1 MSQPYPPPQP
11 GRPGGWQHQ
20 PGAYAPA
27 PPKTSTR
34 GASILTLLGVLVLVV
49 AVVVAAVGFT
59 TLRDAVTDP
68 LRPSSGS
75 IVIARGPS
83 DAPLTL
89 EAEAGRT
96 YSLVALDPTSAATV
110 AATADV
116 SGPGG
121 DPVRVVPVDEKTHLS
136 VDGFTVSRFASFTTT
151 EAGSYTIDVV
161 SSVSRSWDVA
171 VADPGA
177 VDDLARDLVV
187 GVVLVVVGIIGAG
200 LGLVLS
206 ISGWIWWAVRRSN
219 RRKVAAVQAGAYGYP
234 PQRY

>member
-1 MSQPYPPPQP
+1 MSQPYQPHPSGPAAGWQPQP
-11 GRPGGWQHQ
+11 GPYL
-20 PGAYAPA
+20 PP

-34 GASILTLLGVLVLVV
+34 GARILTLLGVLALVV
-49 AVVVAAVGFT
+49 AVVVGVVGIR
-59 TLRDAVTDP
+59 TLSDAVTDP
-68 LRPSSGS
+68 LRPSAGS

-96 YSLVALDPTSAATV
+96 YSLVALDRTSAASV
-110 AATADV
+110 AATASV
-116 SGPGG
+116 AGPDGA
-121 DPVRVVPVDEKTHLS
+121 PVRVVPVDESTHLS
-136 VDGFTVSRFASFTTT
+136 VDGYTVSRFASFTTT
-151 EAGSYTIDVV
+151 TAGTYTIDVV
-161 SSVSRSWDVA
+161 SSVARSWDVA

-187 GVVLVVVGIIGAG
+187 GVVLVVAGVIGAG
-200 LGLVLS
+200 IGLVLS

-219 RRKVAAVQAGAYGYP
+219 QRKVAAVQSGAYGYP

>member
-11 GRPGGWQHQ
+11 GTPGGWQPQ
-20 PGAYAPA
+20 AGPYMPA

-34 GASILTLLGVLVLVV
+34 GAQILTLLGVLALVV
-49 AVVVAAVGFT
+49 AVVVGVVGIK
-59 TLRDAVTDP
+59 TLSDAVTDP
-68 LRPSSGS
+68 LRPAAGS

-89 EAEAGRT
+89 DAEAGRT
-96 YSLVALDPTSAATV
+96 YSLVAVDPTSAASV

-116 SGPGG
+116 TGPDGE
-121 DPVRVVPVDEKTHLS
+121 PVRVVPVDEKTHLS
-136 VDGFTVSRFASFTTT
+136 LDGFTVSRFASFTTT
-151 EAGSYTIDVV
+151 SAGTYTIDVV

-187 GVVLVVVGIIGAG
+187 GVVLIVAGVIGAG
-200 LGLVLS
+200 IGLVLS

-219 RRKVAAVQAGAYGYP
+219 QRKVAAVQAGAYGYP
-234 PQRY
+234 PRRY